1 MLMYGPWVRI
11 PKGVLMTYEEIKK
24 LCKIGKTGLV
34 PGWKGYLKWNY
45 ALDEI

>member
-1 MLMYGPWVRI
+1 
-11 PKGVLMTYEEIKK
+11 MTYEEIRK